1 MVRSIEV
8 QQAILQTSTIE
19 KIQQVKQQQ
28 SNAQQD
34 YLALQVMAKKNIASK
49 EVQDS
54 SASEKTEI
62 KEREKKP
69 ERNTSRRRHGQAGN
83 PDEEKVASEMD
94 RDSQEMGRFIDIKI

>member
-1 MVRSIEV
+1 MVRPIEV

-34 YLALQVMAKKNIASK
+34 YLALQLKAEKNIASK

-54 SASEKTEI
+54 SAPEKTEI
-62 KEREKKP
+62 KEREKKSAGDTSKR
-69 ERNTSRRRHGQAGN
+69 RNGQEGN
-83 PDEEKVASEMD
+83 PDGEQGASETD
-94 RDSQEMGRFIDIKI
+94 RDIQEMGRFIDIKI